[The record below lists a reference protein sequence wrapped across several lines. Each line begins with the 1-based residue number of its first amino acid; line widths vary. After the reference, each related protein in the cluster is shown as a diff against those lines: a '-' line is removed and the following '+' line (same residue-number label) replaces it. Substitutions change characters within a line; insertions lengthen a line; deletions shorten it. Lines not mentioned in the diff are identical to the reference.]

1 MQVLHLH
8 PQDPC
13 PGFFAPRL
21 PPMAVFR
28 LLLLIVALWPLA
40 WGMQQTPG
48 PAEQGDEDPQ
58 QYLKSIQREAAEYR
72 LERSYSEAD
81 PDAEEA
87 ARRGVGLA
95 QASFDDHRWRS
106 AANIAHSTFRRQR
119 YTATTQTLG
128 DLKRIEIL
136 AQAQRKRI
144 SDVRQELAR
153 LWFYFP
159 DYNNLSEVMDVALVL
174 AEETQDFTTQ
184 IDLDADQPQQVVH
197 IDGTGYT
204 GEITNMFRFL
214 STYGDRVTT
223 GARADLGL
231 ARAELLGGNPKDL
244 SPARFAYNDFIQRHP
259 RHPLVFEALC
269 ELALSHLVT
278 YRGKLYDIGALVSA
292 AQIVEQAELVAG
304 SDPQK
309 AALVAKYRSR
319 IRSWQQD
326 RDLSVA
332 RWYRD
337 RTRPAW
343 LAWLKEP
350 SGYNWDNPARFYY
363 QEVIKRDG
371 ASNQA
376 RIAARELATL
386 PPSERDPFRADL
398 LPNRQ

>member
-1 MQVLHLH
+1 
-8 PQDPC
+8 
-13 PGFFAPRL
+13 
-21 PPMAVFR
+21 MAVFR
-28 LLLLIVALWPLA
+28 LLLLIIALWPLGWA
-40 WGMQQTPG
+40 MEQSG
-48 PAEQGDEDPQ
+48 PADQGDEDPQ

-72 LERSYSEAD
+72 LERSHSEAD
-81 PDAEEA
+81 SDAEEA
-87 ARRGVGLA
+87 ARRGLGLA
-95 QASFDDHRWRS
+95 QAAFDDALWRR

-119 YTATTQTLG
+119 YIATTQTLG
-128 DLKRIEIL
+128 DLKRLEIL
-136 AQAQRKRI
+136 AQAKRKRI
-144 SDVRQELAR
+144 SDVRQELTR

-159 DYNNLSEVMDVALVL
+159 DYQNLGEVMNVALVL
-174 AEETQDFTTQ
+174 AEETQAFTTQ
-184 IDLDADQPQQVVH
+184 IDLDAEQPQEVVR
-197 IDGTGYT
+197 IDGSGYL
-204 GEITNMFRFL
+204 GEITNLFRFL

-278 YRGKLYDIGALVSA
+278 YRGKLYDIGALINA

-337 RTRPAW
+337 RSRPAW

-363 QEVIKRDG
+363 QEVIRRDG

-376 RIAARELATL
+376 RIAARELAAL

-398 LPNRQ
+398 LPTRQ